1 MQSAGD
7 LDQLALPHRQL
18 GDRVTVLRDGRLVG
32 SLDKPEIRAD
42 SIVRMMVGRDVSSF
56 YKKDHD
62 PHAKRD
68 RAVLT
73 AVNLGDD
80 RRVRNCSLTVHAGEV
95 VGLAGLIGAGRTE
108 LAHLIIGA
116 TARTTGHLELDGER
130 IEIATPRDALDAG
143 IAYLTEDRKA
153 LGLFLDMS
161 CADNI
166 NLAVIGRDA
175 RLGGFLDRDKARSRA
190 DEAFSALGIRAPN
203 PGVTVGGLSGGNQQK
218 VLLSRLLAT
227 APKVL
232 ILDEPTR
239 GVDVGAKSEIYS
251 IIDNLAK
258 SGTAILVISSDLPEI
273 LGICDRV
280 LVMRSGHLA
289 GELQQSATS
298 PITQEDIMALAT
310 GTEHVDA

>member
-1 MQSAGD
+1 
-7 LDQLALPHRQL
+7 
-18 GDRVTVLRDGRLVG
+18 
-32 SLDKPEIRAD
+32 
-42 SIVRMMVGRDVSSF
+42 
-56 YKKDHD
+56 
-62 PHAKRD
+62 
-68 RAVLT
+68 
-73 AVNLGDD
+73 
-80 RRVRNCSLTVHAGEV
+80 
-95 VGLAGLIGAGRTE
+95 
-108 LAHLIIGA
+108 
-116 TARTTGHLELDGER
+116 TGHVTLDGER
-130 IEIATPRDALDAG
+130 IEIETPRDALDAG

-175 RLGGFLDRDKARSRA
+175 RLGGVLDRDKARLRA

-280 LVMRSGHLA
+280 LVMRSGQLA
-289 GELQQSATS
+289 GELQQSATT

-310 GTEHVDA
+310 GTEHVHA